1 MIRDRRTVPIA
12 RATPRPL
19 AVTLN
24 DPLNLAEANRS
35 LAMAPEIPAIKGQ
48 QRSIPA
54 LCIGADPT
62 QPD

>member
-48 QRSIPA
+48 QRSIPV
-54 LCIGADPT
+54 LCTGADPT